1 LTLADSGNVGI
12 RYVDNANIV
21 RFAEV
26 KTIDEDENGIWVTG
40 LPENTRIIVEG
51 QDFVSVGMEVD
62 VTETAPTSNQMA
74 GNPARPR

>member
-1 LTLADSGNVGI
+1 MRYLDNRNV
-12 RYVDNANIV
+12 V

-40 LPENTRIIVEG
+40 LPDDTRVIIEG

-62 VTETAPTSNQMA
+62 VSKNASGRNQIA
-74 GNPARPR
+74 GNPATPQ